1 MVSWWWLIYPSCS
14 AKLLLKEEINVMTM
28 IDRWS
33 SNYKHELQALCSQEL
48 ELREKFKA
56 YRAEEHHRLLE
67 VKSHSLNFKF
77 GCKFPDGWTKTYRY
91 FGHCINVNL
100 VEITFSNMLSICT
113 VLFRLSRAV
122 NNRYQCKRFN
132 KTLADNGATLICQE
146 SNFGSKICTYSWSC

>member
-1 MVSWWWLIYPSCS
+1 
-14 AKLLLKEEINVMTM
+14 MTM

-33 SNYKHELQALCSQEL
+33 SNYKHELQALCSQEH

-77 GCKFPDGWTKTYRY
+77 GCKSPDGWTETYRY

-100 VEITFSNMLSICT
+100 VKITFSNMLSICA
-113 VLFRLSRAV
+113 VLFRLSSAV
-122 NNRYQCKRFN
+122 NNRHQCKRLN
-132 KTLADNGATLICQE
+132 GTLADNEATLICQE
-146 SNFGSKICTYSWSC
+146 SNSGLKICTYRFKICTYR